1 MIKITPSHLHR
12 TAACPG
18 WLNLAVPV
26 QPYESSG
33 VANEG
38 ILAHKTLECML
49 KGDKCPPDATREMLS
64 DATWA
69 ENIISFHAEDAFDL
83 GSETVVDLGFIYPGM
98 SGRVDARTYE
108 ADGTLNIFDY
118 KYGRRPVEARGNL
131 QMIAYALGLVHGNP
145 MPDRIVLHILQPNT
159 NLQHNF
165 HVYRGKDFYME
176 WFPRI
181 KAICDNAVKGTELNS
196 GDHCRYCPKAYNCP
210 ALKAD
215 AVVPEIKLELMTP
228 VEMCQAL
235 DEIKDIKELVNILQ
249 DSLEAVIISNINT
262 GTPGLTYQLEPGQGR
277 LSWNSPNI
285 IDKLKKVEK
294 ALGVS
299 LITEEPCT
307 PTQALSKKVPKEII
321 DKLSERKP
329 GKLSLKKIDF
339 SALFSEQS

>member
-1 MIKITPSHLHR
+1 MIKITPSHLFR

-26 QPYESSG
+26 QPYESNE
-33 VANEG
+33 AAKEG

-49 KGDKCPPDATREMLS
+49 KGDSCPPEATSDMLADAV
-64 DATWA
+64 WA
-69 ENIISFHAEDAFDL
+69 ENIISFHAADAFDL
-83 GSETVVDLGFIYPGM
+83 GSETKIDLGFIYPGM
-98 SGRVDARTYE
+98 FGYIDARTYDHE
-108 ADGTLNIFDY
+108 GTLHVFDY
-118 KYGRRPVEARGNL
+118 KYGHSPVQAAGNL
-131 QMIAYALGLVHGNP
+131 QMVVYALGLVHGKP

-165 HVYRGKDFYME
+165 HVYLGKDFYME

-181 KAICDNAVKGTELNS
+181 KAICDNAVKGTDLNT
-196 GDHCRYCPKAYNCP
+196 GEHCRYCPKAYNCP

-215 AVVPEIKLELMTP
+215 AVVPEIQLELMTP

-235 DEIKDIKELVNILQ
+235 DEVKDIKELVNILQ
-249 DSLEAVIISNINT
+249 DSLEAAIISNINK
-262 GTPGLTYQLEPGQGR
+262 GEPGLTYQLEPGQGR

-307 PTQALSKKVPKEII
+307 PTQALGKKVPKEII

-339 SALFSEQS
+339 AKLFGDN